1 MGSGGVQYGV
11 GAGARWRRSR
21 GTDVATSGA
30 PLGREQWTRVGVA
43 VVACEQGRRER
54 ESPGAWAVNSSFFD
68 LIKVILN
75 GIDLIQIKDGLPE
88 I

>member
-1 MGSGGVQYGV
+1 
-11 GAGARWRRSR
+11 
-21 GTDVATSGA
+21 
-30 PLGREQWTRVGVA
+30 VGVA
-43 VVACEQGRRER
+43 VVACEQGRREG
-54 ESPGAWAVNSSFFD
+54 EVPGAWAVNSSFFD